1 MKPDMTQIVGTKLT
15 NTEGVIVVGMMTLCK
30 EAHRAATKWYLDPV
44 TGEPVERN
52 KGEMIALMHS
62 ELSEALEAIRKDL
75 MDDKLTHR
83 KGVEVELADLLIRVA
98 DFGGKFNLDLGGAIV
113 EKMRFN
119 AIREDHTLEA
129 RRSVG
134 GKAF

>member
-1 MKPDMTQIVGTKLT
+1 MNSQAFV
-15 NTEGVIVVGMMTLCK
+15 
-30 EAHRAATKWYLDPV
+30 ATHGEMAIV
-44 TGEPVERN
+44 TGLKVLSEAAFQAASAAGWHTDPRTGQPLQRN

-75 MDDKLTHR
+75 MDDKLPHR
-83 KGVEVELADLLIRVA
+83 PGVEVELADLIIRVA
-98 DFGGKFNLDLGGAIV
+98 DFAGKFKLDLGGAVI

-119 AIREDHTLEA
+119 AVRSDHKLENRIKA
-129 RRSVG
+129 G